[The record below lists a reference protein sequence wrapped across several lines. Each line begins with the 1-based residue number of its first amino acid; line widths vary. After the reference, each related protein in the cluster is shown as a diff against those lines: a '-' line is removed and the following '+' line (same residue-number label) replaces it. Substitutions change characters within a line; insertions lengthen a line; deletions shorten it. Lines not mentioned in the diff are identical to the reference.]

1 MTRLIDKQ
9 PWFLVLGWAL
19 AVAVGCGPGGLGNGG
34 SGGHGGHGGA
44 GGGGSGGSAPPGSS
58 LEILP
63 ANANVVVASGARAT
77 VDYVALIHTPG
88 QTGVMDAKSLPRVET
103 PNRKGLFPDPR
114 PYLHNP
120 PCRVDC
126 R

>member
-1 MTRLIDKQ
+1 MPGANCHLMPIDCRVQ
-9 PWFLVLGWAL
+9 
-19 AVAVGCGPGGLGNGG
+19 
-34 SGGHGGHGGA
+34 HGGRRLPSGSVGGQSCQLQKSRCLVSTA
-44 GGGGSGGSAPPGSS
+44 NKRFLSDS
-58 LEILP
+58 LPLTNGI
-63 ANANVVVASGARAT
+63 V
-77 VDYVALIHTPG
+77 G